1 MSYNIVHSGYSF
13 NKEAIIIIEK
23 KIKNLKIANSGLES
37 NKFFSDFYSNINFW
51 NLERI
56 KFNNRKNKLL
66 NKKKVLN
73 FKKLYDLY
81 SIKKMDIRIFDEIRF
96 YNFIELFRKYNFKS
110 VLELGSGS
118 STLFYEFLMG
128 RGKKICVFDQTQEII
143 EKVKTKIKDNNNV
156 KFYHSAVDIVHKSE
170 ELFFKFKRI
179 NEVYGQS
186 FDLIYIDAPVF
197 NNTDLKVINV
207 LNYVEDLLDNV
218 DFKIMLFDKKYY
230 NYRYLENIIDKK
242 KFELKFD
249 FTNYSFYI
257 KKRSQIF

>member
-1 MSYNIVHSGYSF
+1 
-13 NKEAIIIIEK
+13 
-23 KIKNLKIANSGLES
+23 
-37 NKFFSDFYSNINFW
+37 
-51 NLERI
+51 
-56 KFNNRKNKLL
+56 
-66 NKKKVLN
+66 
-73 FKKLYDLY
+73 
-81 SIKKMDIRIFDEIRF
+81 
-96 YNFIELFRKYNFKS
+96 
-110 VLELGSGS
+110 
-118 STLFYEFLMG
+118 MG

-143 EKVKTKIKDNNNV
+143 EKVKTKIKDNNNI

-179 NEVYGQS
+179 NELYGQS
-186 FDLIYIDAPVF
+186 FDLIYIDAPVLFEIQDPEGTVF
-197 NNTDLKVINV
+197 NNTELKVINV

>member
-1 MSYNIVHSGYSF
+1 MSS
-13 NKEAIIIIEK
+13 
-23 KIKNLKIANSGLES
+23 
-37 NKFFSDFYSNINFW
+37 KFFGDFYSNINFW

-81 SIKKMDIRIFDEIRF
+81 SIKKTDIRIFDEIRF

-143 EKVKTKIKDNNNV
+143 EKVKTKIKDNNNI

-186 FDLIYIDAPVF
+186 FDLIYIDAPVLFEIQDPEGTVF
-197 NNTDLKVINV
+197 NNTELKVINV